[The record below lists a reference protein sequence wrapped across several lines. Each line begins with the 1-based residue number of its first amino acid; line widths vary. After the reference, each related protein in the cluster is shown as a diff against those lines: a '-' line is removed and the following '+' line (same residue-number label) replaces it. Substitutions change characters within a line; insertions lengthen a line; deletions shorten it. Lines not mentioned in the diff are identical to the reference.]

1 MSPPLVRP
9 PTYERDLNVIER
21 LAATP
26 ANSAYELAKGLA
38 LIYSHGS
45 TADFDDYNLDEV
57 AKNAPEI
64 MYRLFDTRMRLRARI
79 AEFEEKGL
87 MTPAVQQALRDT
99 FRILRY
105 VGDMVGE
112 VALNRGK
119 LPASDAPAPSL
130 PGFRGDHY
138 NTLVN
143 WDHYKAAKGKDIA
156 FRSGDVLLVRG
167 ERHNSAAIARIGD
180 VDSQFS
186 HACMVYVDDAGAH
199 FVVESLIEDG
209 AVVGP
214 LAKALDHDLARA
226 VLFRHKDAA
235 LAARAAKLIHDYV
248 AATQGSFTKRILYD
262 FSMNLEENKRL
273 FCSKLVRAAYDM
285 ASDGKTKL
293 PSYPTHIGMQN
304 RDFLNRI
311 GVQALDTFAPGDI
324 DMEKDFDIV
333 CEWQDYAK
341 TGNVR
346 LQDFTCDKLFEW
358 MDLYGYRFS
367 ETFFIRVVSF
377 FGRLSAF
384 FSDRAKDILSSI
396 APKVPINMKRKT
408 VATVAMLHKTAE
420 PIYRELLAAQ
430 DEMMAAKGR
439 PLHGLEVFDLLE
451 EIRRREG
458 RRIGYLVVK

>member
-1 MSPPLVRP
+1 MSPPVLRP

-21 LAATP
+21 LASTP
-26 ANSAYELAKGLA
+26 AASAYELAKALQ
-38 LIYSHGS
+38 LIYSHAA

-64 MYRLFDTRMRLRARI
+64 MYRLFDVRQRLRARI
-79 AEFEEKGL
+79 GEFEDKGL
-87 MTPAVQQALRDT
+87 MTPAVEQGLRDC

-105 VGDMVGE
+105 ATDMVGE
-112 VALNRGK
+112 VARAHGK
-119 LPASDAPAPSL
+119 LSRQDAPHL
-130 PGFRGDHY
+130 PGFQGQHY

-143 WDHYKAAKGKDIA
+143 WDYYKPASGKDIT

-186 HACMVYVDDAGAH
+186 HVCIVYVDNKGAH

-214 LAKALDHDLARA
+214 LPKALDHDLVRA
-226 VLFRHKDAA
+226 VLYRHKDAI

-248 AATQGSFTKRILYD
+248 APTQGSITKRILYD
-262 FSMNLEENKRL
+262 FSMRLDEDKRL
-273 FCSKLVRAAYDM
+273 FCSKLVRLAYDM
-285 ASDGKTKL
+285 ASEGKTKIPRYL
-293 PSYPTHIGMQN
+293 TRIGMQN
-304 RDFLNRI
+304 RDFLRRI
-311 GVQALDTFAPGDI
+311 GVKAQETFAPGDI
-324 DMEKDFDIV
+324 DMERDFDLV

-358 MDLYGYRFS
+358 MDAYGYRFE
-367 ETFFIRVVSF
+367 ETFLIRVVSF
-377 FGRLSAF
+377 FGRASAF
-384 FSDRAKDILSSI
+384 FSDRAKEVLSSV
-396 APKVPINMKRKT
+396 APKVPINMKRRT
-408 VATVAMLHKTAE
+408 VATVAMLHRTAD

-430 DEMMAAKGR
+430 EEVLAAKGR
-439 PLHGLEVFDLLE
+439 PLHGLEVAEMLE
-451 EIRRREG
+451 QIRRREG
-458 RRIGYLVVK
+458 NRIGYLVAK

>member
-1 MSPPLVRP
+1 MSPPVVRP

-21 LAATP
+21 LASTP
-26 ANSAYELAKGLA
+26 ANSAFELAKALA
-38 LIYSHGS
+38 LIYSHGA

-57 AKNAPEI
+57 AQNAPEI
-64 MYRLFDTRMRLRARI
+64 LYRLFDTRMRLRGRI
-79 AEFEEKGL
+79 AEFEEKGV
-87 MTPAVQQALRDT
+87 MTREVELALRNS

-112 VALNRGK
+112 VARAHGK
-119 LPASDAPAPSL
+119 PPAEETRLS
-130 PGFRGDHY
+130 GFRGQNY

-143 WDHYKAAKGKDIA
+143 WDYYKGAKGQDITI
-156 FRSGDVLLVRG
+156 RSGDVLLVRG

-186 HACMVYVDDAGAH
+186 HACIAYVDERGAH
-199 FVVESLIEDG
+199 YVVESLIEDG

-214 LAKALDHDLARA
+214 LMKALDHDLARA
-226 VLFRHKDAA
+226 VLYRHKDAA
-235 LAARAAKLIHDYV
+235 LAARAARLIHDYV
-248 AATQGSFTKRILYD
+248 AERQGSVTKRILYD

-273 FCSKLVRAAYDM
+273 FCSKLVRFAYEM
-285 ASDGKTKL
+285 ASEGQVKL
-293 PSYPTHIGMQN
+293 PRYPTHFVMKN
-304 RDFLNRI
+304 RDFLRRI
-311 GVQALDTFAPGDI
+311 GVKATETFAPADI

-333 CEWQDYAK
+333 CEWQDYAV

-358 MDLYGYRFS
+358 MDQYGYRFK
-367 ETFFIRVVSF
+367 ETFLIRVVSF
-377 FGRLSAF
+377 FGRLSAY
-384 FSDRAKDILSSI
+384 FSDRAKEVLSSI
-396 APKVPINMKRKT
+396 APKVPINMKRRT
-408 VATVAMLHKTAE
+408 VATVAMLQLTAE

-430 DEMMAAKGR
+430 EDMLAKKGR

-458 RRIGYLVVK
+458 KRIGYLTSD